1 MKCINSIFI
10 STALLITVT
19 SVIAQDNEW
28 PLKKNKDGIEVF
40 TRVDEESGLIEFKST
55 ITLAT
60 NLETLINVFNDVEGY
75 TKWMADTK
83 VSTVLEKNNSNE
95 SYIYF
100 EVQVPWPLEN
110 RDMPLYQK
118 IEKTPNGMYIYLTGV
133 EDYIPHKKGI
143 TRIENAVG
151 YWKFTQLPDNKI
163 NVMYGFLADPG
174 LNIPNWIINLFI
186 VDGPYK
192 TLLNLKEIVNN

>member
-1 MKCINSIFI
+1 MKNIKSIFI
-10 STALLITVT
+10 SIALLITVN
-19 SVIAQDNEW
+19 SVMAQDNEW
-28 PLKKNKDGIEVF
+28 ALKKNKDGIEVY

-60 NLETLINVFNDVEGY
+60 NLETLLNVFNDVEGY

-83 VSTVLEKNNSNE
+83 VSTVLEKINANE

-100 EVQVPWPLEN
+100 EAQVPWPLEN

-118 IEKTPNGMYIYLTGV
+118 IEKTTNGIYIYLTGV
-133 EDYIPHKKGI
+133 EDYIPHKKRI

-151 YWKFTQLPDNKI
+151 YWELTQIKNNQIRVK
-163 NVMYGFLADPG
+163 YGFLADPG

-192 TLLNLKEIVNN
+192 TLINLKEVVKN